1 MRREVAKLDA
11 SGSYREALYLHAQ
24 PVSACPRE
32 FTFPP
37 LLKACGKLS
46 SDQLRRHKFYIPI
59 SSKPERLCDCSRTWG
74 LEGSSPIQLQTKT
87 SMILACGSAEHGVE
101 MHCLA
106 VKLGIE
112 SDVYVATSVLT
123 MYSNRGELVS
133 AAKVFEEM
141 PTKNVVS
148 YNAFVS
154 GLLQNGV
161 PMWCWMRL
169 RK

>member
-59 SSKPERLCDCSRTWG
+59 SSKPGFRPMFTPPRL
-74 LEGSSPIQLQTKT
+74 SP
-87 SMILACGSAEHGVE
+87 V
-101 MHCLA
+101 
-106 VKLGIE
+106 
-112 SDVYVATSVLT
+112 VA
-123 MYSNRGELVS
+123 
-133 AAKVFEEM
+133 
-141 PTKNVVS
+141 
-148 YNAFVS
+148 
-154 GLLQNGV
+154 
-161 PMWCWMRL
+161 
-169 RK
+169 

>member
-1 MRREVAKLDA
+1 
-11 SGSYREALYLHAQ
+11 
-24 PVSACPRE
+24 
-32 FTFPP
+32 
-37 LLKACGKLS
+37 
-46 SDQLRRHKFYIPI
+46 
-59 SSKPERLCDCSRTWG
+59 
-74 LEGSSPIQLQTKT
+74 
-87 SMILACGSAEHGVE
+87 MILACGSAEHGVE